1 MASFETVTK
10 CEEGELYT
18 IIQNNKSSQEYYN
31 EGLIIRIIKV
41 NPDAR
46 SVFNFSGYTLIQPE
60 SYRAIPA
67 QMFTDSVASF
77 GFLKSDLEK
86 GIIKLKP
93 YQPRQP
99 PEELCRKYE
108 EDEEDEGNGSCGSSK
123 RYRCTSPAAGGK
135 RSKKTIKRRRKGR
148 KRRTTKRN
156 RRQ

>member
-1 MASFETVTK
+1 MTSFGTVTK

-18 IIQNNKSSQEYYN
+18 IIQNNKSSQEYYKK
-31 EGLIIRIIKV
+31 GLIIRIIKV
-41 NPDAR
+41 NPHAR

-67 QMFTDSVASF
+67 QMFTDSIASF

-86 GIIKLKP
+86 GIVKLNP
-93 YQPRQP
+93 YQPKQP

-108 EDEEDEGNGSCGSSK
+108 EDEGNGSGGSSK

-135 RSKKTIKRRRKGR
+135 KTKKTIKRRRKGR
-148 KRRTTKRN
+148 KRRGTKRN
-156 RRQ
+156 KRQ